1 MKMKWIGASLV
12 LVMLAGGPLFAD
24 SVYFWTDEN
33 GVRHY
38 SNTGIPPGVQEA
50 NERPEESPSAPS
62 PEVNSATGN
71 GSASGSSSDAWSG
84 DTPEE
89 EAAAADSTKKMDKR
103 LAARVEKERARLG
116 AEIKRIQN
124 LSIGKSFTPGM
135 KDAMVKPLEEQL
147 ALLNADPERY
157 FRMKREGAFDNGS
170 GGSAP
175 PASGGPLANSLES
188 FEGSSSSGQ
197 FSSGEANPPGGESE
211 NPPSE

>member
-1 MKMKWIGASLV
+1 MKMKWIGVSLV
-12 LVMLAGGPLFAD
+12 LVMMAAGPLFAD
-24 SVYFWTDEN
+24 SVYFWTDKA

-50 NERPEESPSAPS
+50 NERPEEVSPAPNPEPGNTSEDGNASES
-62 PEVNSATGN
+62 PPDT
-71 GSASGSSSDAWSG
+71 WSG
-84 DTPEE
+84 DTSEE
-89 EAAAADSTKKMDKR
+89 KEAAADSTKKMDKR

-124 LSIGKSFTPGM
+124 LSIGTSFTPGM

-175 PASGGPLANSLES
+175 PASSPLANSLES

-197 FSSGEANPPGGESE
+197 STPGEANPPEGESGS
-211 NPPSE
+211 PPSE

>member
-1 MKMKWIGASLV
+1 MKTKWIGASLV
-12 LVMLAGGPLFAD
+12 LVMMAAGPLFAD
-24 SVYFWTDEN
+24 SVYFWTDEA

-38 SNTGIPPGVQEA
+38 SNTGIPPGVQESS
-50 NERPEESPSAPS
+50 ERPEEFSPAPS
-62 PEVNSATGN
+62 PEPND
-71 GSASGSSSDAWSG
+71 ASGNDSTSEPAPETWSG

-89 EAAAADSTKKMDKR
+89 KEAAADSTKKMDKR
-103 LAARVEKERARLG
+103 LAAKVEKERARLG

-124 LSIGKSFTPGM
+124 LSVGVSFTPGM

-157 FRMKREGAFDNGS
+157 FRMKREGAFDNSS

-175 PASGGPLANSLES
+175 PASNPLGNSLES
-188 FEGSSSSGQ
+188 FDASSSSGQ
-197 FSSGEANPPGGESE
+197 SSDGETNPPGGESG

>member
-1 MKMKWIGASLV
+1 MKTKWIGASLV
-12 LVMLAGGPLFAD
+12 LVMMVAGPLFAD

-38 SNTGIPPGVQEA
+38 SNTGIPSGVQGA
-50 NERPEESPSAPS
+50 DERPEEFSPSPS
-62 PEVNSATGN
+62 PEPND
-71 GSASGSSSDAWSG
+71 ASGNDSTGEPSPDTWSG

-89 EAAAADSTKKMDKR
+89 KEAAADNTKKMDKR
-103 LAARVEKERARLG
+103 MAARVEQERARLG

-135 KDAMVKPLEEQL
+135 KDAMAKPLEEQL

-170 GGSAP
+170 GGNAP
-175 PASGGPLANSLES
+175 PESNPLGNPLKS
-188 FEGSSSSGQ
+188 FESSSSSGQ
-197 FSSGEANPPGGESE
+197 SSTGEVNPPAGESGS
-211 NPPSE
+211 PPSE

>member
-1 MKMKWIGASLV
+1 MKTKWIGASLV
-12 LVMLAGGPLFAD
+12 LVMMAAGPLLAD
-24 SVYFWTDEN
+24 SVYFWTDEA

-38 SNTGIPPGVQEA
+38 SNTGIPPGVQESS
-50 NERPEESPSAPS
+50 ERPEEFSPAPS
-62 PEVNSATGN
+62 PESNDASGN
-71 GSASGSSSDAWSG
+71 DSASKPSPDTWSG

-89 EAAAADSTKKMDKR
+89 KEAAADSTKKMDKR

-124 LSIGKSFTPGM
+124 LSIGNSFTPGM

-170 GGSAP
+170 GGNAP
-175 PASGGPLANSLES
+175 PASSPLGNSLES

-197 FSSGEANPPGGESE
+197 SSTGEVNPPVGESGS
-211 NPPSE
+211 PPSE